1 MSQKRICAIC
11 LERVCDKNVEWL
23 PCCHPFHKACIDKW
37 LEKKHSC
44 PTCRKNPFPSLA
56 DESVLFRFVTA
67 WLDDEP
73 LEAEVYDDEGDDS
86 ISNYYASEESH
97 IHITFEP
104 SQIEEGAR

>member
-1 MSQKRICAIC
+1 
-11 LERVCDKNVEWL
+11 
-23 PCCHPFHKACIDKW
+23 
-37 LEKKHSC
+37 
-44 PTCRKNPFPSLA
+44 
-56 DESVLFRFVTA
+56 
-67 WLDDEP
+67 LDDEP